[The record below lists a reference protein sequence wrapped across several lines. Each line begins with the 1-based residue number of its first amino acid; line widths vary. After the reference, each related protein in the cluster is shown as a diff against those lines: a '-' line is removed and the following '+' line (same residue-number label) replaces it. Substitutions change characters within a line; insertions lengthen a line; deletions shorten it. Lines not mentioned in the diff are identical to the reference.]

1 MSRLRNASIIILV
14 VAAVGLSA
22 CGRDQPPE
30 IGTTIIEISDR
41 QTLPEVSG
49 TTLDGA
55 ALSLSDL
62 RGRVVVL
69 NSWASWCEPCRTEV
83 PAFVRLAEAVDPA
96 NVVVVGLD
104 VSDAPDAA
112 QAFVDDLDMPYPSI
126 VDGAGSILRTI
137 PGVPPAALPSTVII
151 DREGRIAVR
160 IIGEVQSTTLPGL
173 VAQVAAER

>member
-41 QTLPEVSG
+41 QPLPEVSG